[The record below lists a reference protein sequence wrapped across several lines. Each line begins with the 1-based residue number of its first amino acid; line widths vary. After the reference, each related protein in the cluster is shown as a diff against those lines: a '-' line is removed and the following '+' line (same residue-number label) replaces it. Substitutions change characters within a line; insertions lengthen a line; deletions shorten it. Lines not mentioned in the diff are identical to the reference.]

1 MALEGNDLIVVQK
14 PDTSLRKTTVAALL
28 AAGGGSGGSIT
39 VQDEPPLGPVNGDL
53 WWNSSE
59 DSGRLFIYYDEGPG
73 ETAQW
78 VDASPPTAGGGGDVT
93 AGVSKIIA
101 GTGISV
107 DQQTGD
113 VTITNTGGGGGGT
126 VGTLQEV
133 TDAGSTTDNDIEI
146 GSIELNADGSAS
158 FAGGVSSYDSGTGYF
173 MTKGVGGQYGFIYT
187 EEPTEGVVALNY
199 KIPDQGGGDVGKR
212 ALVISDKDPSAADA
226 THNVMLG
233 WDGSASFAGTVGTHP
248 NVTEGG
254 IGFRVDFDEG
264 YTSYIGIRTNE
275 ENYAFANYKEET
287 ASLTFGL
294 TLDGSATFAGD
305 VKIGGTLPSAPN
317 IELNADGAAT
327 FAGDGIFRGL
337 LSITGTGSS
346 NALYVGDLGEARISL
361 DGSASFAGT
370 IDAARVN
377 GGDISADTPGITA
390 LNGSNTNAALY
401 ARNNVAGPCIAA
413 GAPDGS
419 VVAEI
424 NGDGSASF
432 AGSVAVGEYNQGSDT
447 TRGMYI
453 GLGSTAGEL
462 TVQTFSTAAETLSPF
477 RVLKGQAETFSVTP
491 NGVVSASNVTYS
503 LDDGSTMDVKRVG
516 TALKALKA
524 AAAAASDFSA
534 LKSAIAT
541 ALADI

>member
-126 VGTLQEV
+126 VDTLQEV

-146 GSIELNADGSAS
+146 GDIELNADGSAS
-158 FAGGVSSYDSGTGYF
+158 FKNVTCAYNDTSSAVVDGDGINITNNSGDLAVSLDANGLNLGGT
-173 MTKGVGGQYGFIYT
+173 
-187 EEPTEGVVALNY
+187 
-199 KIPDQGGGDVGKR
+199 IPSNP
-212 ALVISDKDPSAADA
+212 AINLSAAD
-226 THNVMLG
+226 
-233 WDGSASFAGTVGTHP
+233 GS
-248 NVTEGG
+248 
-254 IGFRVDFDEG
+254 
-264 YTSYIGIRTNE
+264 
-275 ENYAFANYKEET
+275 
-287 ASLTFGL
+287 
-294 TLDGSATFAGD
+294 
-305 VKIGGTLPSAPN
+305 
-317 IELNADGAAT
+317 AT

-361 DGSASFAGT
+361 DGSASFAGIVYSGGNAFNGANDGARIGPDGT
-370 IDAARVN
+370 IYCSSSSGTLWN
-377 GGDISADTPGITA
+377 GYTT
-390 LNGSNTNAALY
+390 GSNILTSKI
-401 ARNNVAGPCIAA
+401 NV
-413 GAPDGS
+413 
-419 VVAEI
+419 
-424 NGDGSASF
+424 DGSAEF
-432 AGSVAVGEYNQGSDT
+432 AGTVK
-447 TRGMYI
+447 
-453 GLGSTAGEL
+453 AGNFDLE
-462 TVQTFSTAAETLSPF
+462 
-477 RVLKGQAETFSVTP
+477 
-491 NGVVSASNVTYS
+491 S
-503 LDDGSTMDVKRVG
+503 LPLLPDP
-516 TALKALKA
+516 
-524 AAAAASDFSA
+524 
-534 LKSAIAT
+534 
-541 ALADI
+541 